1 VSVLISVLIP
11 AVGSPSSVWNGD
23 YLDTLAEDAIDDE
36 EGKRRSR
43 KRLVLPT

>member
-1 VSVLISVLIP
+1 VC
-11 AVGSPSSVWNGD
+11 NGD

-36 EGKRRSR
+36 ERKRRSR